1 MNSYFI
7 FAVALTVIYILYYAF
22 MIFKDLNTQK
32 SERKDDVEIF
42 VVDQKEA
49 DEGINVT
56 ESESGFSIGNEEYTT
71 EYLEPDTESPP
82 AETDTKTEDDQP
94 KSSAIEN
101 LKTIAKEE
109 LDEVESF
116 MSDSYNSEELY
127 KAMLNKG
134 KLSGRPDLEWKPVI
148 NEL

>member
-22 MIFKDLNTQK
+22 MIFKDLNTK
-32 SERKDDVEIF
+32 KAERKDDVEIF
-42 VVDQKEA
+42 VVDQKET

-71 EYLEPDTESPP
+71 EYLEQDTESPP
-82 AETDTKTEDDQP
+82 PTATSTEDEPP

-116 MSDSYNSEELY
+116 MSDPYNSEELY

-134 KLSGRPDLEWKPVI
+134 KLSGRPDLDWKPVI

>member
-22 MIFKDLNTQK
+22 IIFKDLNAANGK
-32 SERKDDVEIF
+32 RSEDVEVF

-56 ESESGFSIGNEEYTT
+56 ESESGFSIGDEEYTT
-71 EYLEPDTESPP
+71 EYLESENEAPPTTETPP
-82 AETDTKTEDDQP
+82 EENHS
-94 KSSAIEN
+94 KSSAIDN
-101 LKTIAKEE
+101 LKTVVKEE
-109 LDEVESF
+109 LEEVESY
-116 MSDSYNSEELY
+116 MSDPYNSEELY

-134 KLSGRPDLEWKPVI
+134 RQSGRPDLEWKSVI